1 MTLTRPPPRGRFFI
15 PIVDLPFMPAQPST
29 VVHKFGGAALAG
41 ASAIERAVALLGP
54 PTESERRVV
63 VTSALLGVT
72 DQLFQSF
79 DRAVAGDAA
88 AATALVSE
96 LRNRHLDV
104 ARSLC
109 GAAAHD
115 AAGHQGECSVAIAA
129 ITDAFDELDALLR
142 HAAGEDPSAARL
154 LRDRI
159 VARGE
164 RLAARL
170 FALALD
176 RAGVAHQVVDAVD
189 LIQSDGLAG
198 DATPDLDRTQ
208 RATRAR
214 LDPLLASGVVVVVPG
229 FIGAGE
235 NGHTV
240 TLGRGGSDLSAA
252 VLGRA
257 LDAAEV
263 VLWKDVA
270 GCMTADPRIVSDA
283 RVVPMLDA
291 REASEMAYYGAKV
304 LHPRT
309 LVPLRNGMRLR
320 IRPFADAE
328 AVGTTIV
335 VGRAVGGSPVRAVSA
350 IADQA
355 LVTVSGNGMLG
366 VPGIAAR
373 VFGTLAA
380 AGVSVSM
387 ISQASSEHSICCT
400 VPMPMA
406 ATAVARLREA
416 FAAEIEREQIEG
428 VEHAGSLATIAV
440 VGSGMAHTP
449 GIAARI
455 FGAVADASVNIVAI
469 AQGSSERNIS
479 FVVDG
484 ADTPAALQAI
494 HDVFHLGKVGGGRV
508 TRREAPVDLVLLG
521 AGRIG
526 RALIGQIGALPGTR
540 KPPLRIVAIIDRSG
554 YVFDPRG
561 LSERRLAG
569 IARAKE
575 AGISITQD
583 RQGATGSA
591 TDAVEFIAGHVL
603 SRPVLIDIA
612 SGDTTEALLA
622 AARHGMHLVLAN
634 KVPLAATAAT
644 AQQILHSVRRGGRR
658 VLHEATVG
666 AGLPVIDTI
675 QQLVLSGDRVDTVD
689 SSPSGT
695 MGYLFSEMGRG
706 RSFSD
711 AVRTAMS
718 LGYTEPDPRDDL
730 AGTDVARKGLI
741 LARML
746 GFGGELSDVAVES
759 LVPDELKDATREQ
772 FLAML
777 PSCDEPWARRVAE
790 AQARD
795 EVLRYRAR
803 STRGGVR
810 VGLTSVPKTSALAS
824 LDGTDNLFAF
834 RTARYHDRP
843 LIVSGPGAGAAVTA
857 AGVLGDVLRIVAA

>member
-1 MTLTRPPPRGRFFI
+1 MPPLQS
-15 PIVDLPFMPAQPST
+15 V
-29 VVHKFGGAALAG
+29 VVHKFGGAALA
-41 ASAIERAVALLGP
+41 SAPDIERAVALLGP
-54 PTESERRVV
+54 TAPGERRVV
-63 VTSALLGVT
+63 VTSALFGVT
-72 DQLFQSF
+72 DLLLEWFE
-79 DRAVAGDAA
+79 RATIGDGTAARALAHGLRSRHLEVARALCGAVTHEA
-88 AATALVSE
+88 SGHRAECGAATA
-96 LRNRHLDV
+96 
-104 ARSLC
+104 
-109 GAAAHD
+109 
-115 AAGHQGECSVAIAA
+115 AIA
-129 ITDAFDELDALLR
+129 TSFDELDALLDGTFPLD
-142 HAAGEDPSAARL
+142 ATASAE
-154 LRDRI
+154 LRDLVI
-159 VARGE
+159 ARGE

-176 RAGVAHQVVDAVD
+176 RAGVANRVVDAAE
-189 LIQSDGLAG
+189 LIQTDGRAG
-198 DATPDLDRTQ
+198 DAAPDLE
-208 RATRAR
+208 ATLRETRPR
-214 LDPLLASGVVVVVPG
+214 LVPLLDAGLLVIVPG

-235 NGHTV
+235 AGRTV
-240 TLGRGGSDLSAA
+240 TLGRGGSDLAAA
-252 VLGRA
+252 VLGGA
-257 LDAAEV
+257 LDASDV

-270 GCMTADPRIVSDA
+270 GCMTADPRIVPNA

-291 REASEMAYYGAKV
+291 REASELAYYGAKV

-309 LVPLRNGMRLR
+309 LVPLRTGMRLR
-320 IRPFADAE
+320 IRPFTDGDA
-328 AVGTTIV
+328 AGTTIV

-355 LVTVSGNGMLG
+355 LITVSGNGMLG

-373 VFGTLAA
+373 VFSTLAA

-400 VPMPMA
+400 VPA
-406 ATAVARLREA
+406 RVADFAVKRLREA
-416 FAAEIEREQIEG
+416 FAHEIDREQIEG
-428 VEHAGSLATIAV
+428 VEHTSSLATIAV

-455 FGAVADASVNIVAI
+455 FAAVADAGVNIAAI
-469 AQGSSERNIS
+469 AQGASERNIS

-484 ADTPAALQAI
+484 AGAPAALRAI
-494 HDVFHLGKVGGGRV
+494 HDAFHLGKVGGGRV

-526 RALIGQIGALPGTR
+526 RALVGQIGELSQKGRPA
-540 KPPLRIVAIIDRSG
+540 LRIVAVIDRSG

-561 LSERRLAG
+561 LTARRLTTLM
-569 IARAKE
+569 RAKE
-575 AGISITQD
+575 AGAPLSAD
-583 RQGATGSA
+583 RRGATGSA
-591 TDAVEFIAGHVL
+591 KDAVEFIAGHVL
-603 SRPVLIDIA
+603 SRPVLIDVA

-634 KVPLAATAAT
+634 KVPLAASSAT
-644 AQQILHSVRRGGRR
+644 ARQILHVVRRGGRR

-695 MGYLFSEMGRG
+695 MGFLFSEMGRG

-746 GFGGELSDVAVES
+746 GYRGELSDVSVES
-759 LVPDELKDATREQ
+759 LVPDELRDITREE
-772 FLAML
+772 FIAAL

-790 AQARD
+790 ASARD

-810 VGLTSVPKTSALAS
+810 VGLTSVSRSSALAS

-834 RTARYHDRP
+834 RTARYNDRP

-857 AGVLGDVLRIVAA
+857 AGVLGDVLRIVAS